1 MENAGRADA
10 GRGGPCSTGGTERL
24 EQTKRGFGAWGWFL
38 LLFGLLIFF
47 SNGGFFSDGTNI
59 ISPAVAERLQVEQ
72 GLILTTNSI
81 AGVVGVLVAVAAGQ
95 LNQRIGPSKVT
106 AGCLILA
113 GLGHI
118 AACNAV
124 NVPMYLIAMCFVGGG
139 LSAGSFV
146 GIGTLVAMWFPK
158 KQGQAMSVVAMGS
171 NFGTMLFVPL
181 LNIFAGT
188 IGIPMGAVLCGGIA
202 AAVGVLGMVLL
213 RDTPIQRGLYPD
225 NVTEAEYKANYST
238 KPPEISEGCWTTGQL
253 LRTKVVWLCV
263 FATGFL
269 MLAQMGI
276 MTQLVDR
283 NIEVGI
289 DPTLAVNVMTPIAVI
304 GIVGSVIFGRIV
316 FRLGIKKAGTLT
328 GALYIIAMLLNVS
341 GALPLVWISLV
352 IIGFLGA
359 AAPNLMNSIPGSV
372 FGRVGYAKVNSVVF
386 PLTSIIY
393 MLNFAVNGLIKT
405 LFHSLSV
412 AYIVFAV
419 LALVSI
425 LLILALEDHK
435 YDQDYMAAHR
445 R

>member
-1 MENAGRADA
+1 M
-10 GRGGPCSTGGTERL
+10 

-72 GLILTTNSI
+72 GLILTMNSI

-158 KQGQAMSVVAMGS
+158 KQRQAMSVVAMGS

>member
-1 MENAGRADA
+1 M
-10 GRGGPCSTGGTERL
+10 

-72 GLILTTNSI
+72 GLILTMNSI

-106 AGCLILA
+106 AGCLVLA

>member
-113 GLGHI
+113 ELGHI

-341 GALPLVWISLV
+341 GALPLAWISLV

>member
-72 GLILTTNSI
+72 GLILTMNSI

-106 AGCLILA
+106 AGCLVLA

>member
-1 MENAGRADA
+1 M
-10 GRGGPCSTGGTERL
+10 

-72 GLILTTNSI
+72 GLILTMNSI

-158 KQGQAMSVVAMGS
+158 KQGQAMNVVAMGS